1 VRLLARAAL
10 NESGGPHYQLA
21 VAQHSN
27 VVRGRRTI
35 GCFGLS
41 ARLGFLAWNI
51 SYRLANMHRRGV
63 CSIVDAALV
72 SPGLNFIV
80 RCRGGAVFQLGGEP

>member
-1 VRLLARAAL
+1 MKVAVHIISSLLLSIPMLFAVGAL
-10 NESGGPHYQLA
+10 LDVSGLVPG
-21 VAQHSN
+21 
-27 VVRGRRTI
+27 
-35 GCFGLS
+35 
-41 ARLGFLAWNI
+41 LGFLAWNI

-80 RCRGGAVFQLGGEP
+80 RCRGGAVFQLGGEL